1 MGGLRF
7 KESLEGEYINASEV
21 LRIPPLTDI
30 RELIAASSEIEKSEE
45 ENHLPERRWIEQL
58 VHPGSSL
65 GGARPKASAYTLH
78 QL

>member
-1 MGGLRF
+1 MVSIAMKVKLCEF
-7 KESLEGEYINASEV
+7 H
-21 LRIPPLTDI
+21 PLTDI